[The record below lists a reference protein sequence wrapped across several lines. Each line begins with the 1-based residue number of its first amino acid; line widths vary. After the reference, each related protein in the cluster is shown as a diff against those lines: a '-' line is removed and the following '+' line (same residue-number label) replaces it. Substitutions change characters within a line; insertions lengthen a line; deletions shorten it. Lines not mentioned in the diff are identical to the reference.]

1 MKISTKGRYALRLMI
16 DLAEHNNGKYIAL
29 KDISA
34 RQKISL
40 KYLEQIVIQLSKAG
54 FLESARGSQGGYRL
68 AKKPSKYTAGD
79 ILRVTEGSL
88 APVVCLETKT
98 NKCVS
103 YDKCSTVD
111 FWQGLY
117 NSIQNYVDSVTLE
130 DLVSK
135 HIGKTSNDFSI

>member
-1 MKISTKGRYALRLMI
+1 MKVSTKGRYALRLMI
-16 DLAEHNNGKYIAL
+16 DLAEHNNGNYITL
-29 KDISA
+29 KEISA
-34 RQKISL
+34 RQKISV
-40 KYLEQIVIQLSKAG
+40 KYLEQIIIQLSKAG
-54 FLESARGSQGGYRL
+54 LLQSVRGPQGGYKL
-68 AKKPSKYTAGD
+68 TKKPSQYTAGA

-88 APVVCLETKT
+88 APVVCLDTKT

-117 NSIQNYVDSVTLE
+117 ETIQNYVDSVTLE
-130 DLVSK
+130 DLVSN

>member
-16 DLAEHNNGKYIAL
+16 DLAEHDNGGYTAL

-54 FLESARGSQGGYRL
+54 FLESVRGSQGGYRL

-79 ILRVTEGSL
+79 ILRVTEGTL

-98 NKCVS
+98 NKCDS

-111 FWQGLY
+111 FWHGLY
-117 NSIQNYVDSVTLE
+117 DLIQKYVDGITLE
-130 DLVSK
+130 DLVNK
-135 HIGKTSNDFSI
+135 HIHKTSNEYSI

>member
-54 FLESARGSQGGYRL
+54 FLESARGSQG
-68 AKKPSKYTAGD
+68 
-79 ILRVTEGSL
+79 
-88 APVVCLETKT
+88 
-98 NKCVS
+98 
-103 YDKCSTVD
+103 
-111 FWQGLY
+111 
-117 NSIQNYVDSVTLE
+117 
-130 DLVSK
+130 
-135 HIGKTSNDFSI
+135 

>member
-88 APVVCLETKT
+88 APVACLDSKT
-98 NKCVS
+98 NKCPV
-103 YDKCSTVD
+103 YDKCSTID
-111 FWQGLY
+111 FWTGLY
-117 NSIQNYVDSVTLE
+117 DLILKYVDGITLE
-130 DLVSK
+130 NMSDK
-135 HIGKTSNDFSI
+135 HINKSSNDYSI

>member
-1 MKISTKGRYALRLMI
+1 MKVSTKGRYALRLMI
-16 DLAEHNNGKYIAL
+16 DLAERNNGKYTTL
-29 KDISA
+29 KEISA
-34 RQKISL
+34 RQKISV
-40 KYLEQIVIQLSKAG
+40 KYLEQIVILLSKAG
-54 FLESARGSQGGYRL
+54 LLESVRGPQGGYKL

-88 APVVCLETKT
+88 APVACLETKT
-98 NKCVS
+98 NQCLS

-117 NSIQNYVDSVTLE
+117 NTIQNYVDLVTLE
-130 DLVSK
+130 DLVNK

>member
-16 DLAEHNNGKYIAL
+16 DLAEHDNGGYTAL

-40 KYLEQIVIQLSKAG
+40 KYLEQIVIQLSKSG
-54 FLESARGSQGGYRL
+54 FLESVRGSQGGYRL

-79 ILRVTEGSL
+79 ILRVTEGTL

-98 NKCVS
+98 N
-103 YDKCSTVD
+103 
-111 FWQGLY
+111 
-117 NSIQNYVDSVTLE
+117 
-130 DLVSK
+130 
-135 HIGKTSNDFSI
+135 